1 MNKEYTLDY
10 LLETFKN
17 HSEEY
22 ERNRASLR
30 IKNGEPP
37 YDDSFNLS
45 LAFLVFAKEIKELKE
60 RK

>member
-30 IKNGEPP
+30 IENGEPP